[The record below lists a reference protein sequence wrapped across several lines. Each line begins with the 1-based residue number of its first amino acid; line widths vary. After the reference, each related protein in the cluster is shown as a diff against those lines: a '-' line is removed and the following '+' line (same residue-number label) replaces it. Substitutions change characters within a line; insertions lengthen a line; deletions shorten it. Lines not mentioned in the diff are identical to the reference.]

1 MIENTPIY
9 AITCLEKIETD
20 ANNTGF
26 PDFGATAFMGFYY
39 DKKIAFDAVQENRA
53 DIAEHCYRYVVI
65 ERILPGLYSYPRDRW
80 FFEYDHSKNRFITIA
95 EPSVMN
101 HIAGV
106 L

>member
-39 DKKIAFDAVQENRA
+39 SE
-53 DIAEHCYRYVVI
+53 
-65 ERILPGLYSYPRDRW
+65 PPR
-80 FFEYDHSKNRFITIA
+80 KPT
-95 EPSVMN
+95 
-101 HIAGV
+101 V
-106 L
+106 LTVG